1 MTKKEFI
8 LEVAKQMNVTAKE
21 ADKFFDAFVFVLKEQ
36 LIAEEKIQLS
46 DLGTFDTKVR
56 RSRETINPFS
66 ENKDKILVPEKRV
79 VKFTPS
85 KYLREIV
92 NF

>member
-8 LEVAKQMNVTAKE
+8 SQVAEQLNVPVRTA
-21 ADKFFDAFVFVLKEQ
+21 DQFFNAFLFVLKEQ

-46 DLGTFDTKVR
+46 NLGSFETKVR
-56 RSRETINPFS
+56 RGRETVNPFTK
-66 ENKDKILVPEKRV
+66 KDLVVPEKRV